1 MAGAGDGLDDAGQGT
16 GTDSTGGGS
25 APVGAGSLPA
35 GARLAQAPASA
46 AEGLSWCWELD
57 LAAVIDAVTGSAPWL
72 REPASGVGPPTRTTE
87 TPAAGSAPAG
97 IPPAAG
103 AAPAGAPPA
112 GSAAAGGCPP
122 APVPEMEAE
131 AAAYQEGVAAWAAAG
146 ELAAVAQIA
155 SRSARADRLA
165 GVDRAGRP
173 GRVTAD
179 AAGQVALA
187 LALSPDGAAGWA
199 DLAGVLTWRLAATG
213 AALAAG
219 QIDLARAR
227 MVARMTAAL
236 SDAAARAVE
245 AAVLG
250 RAGWLTPGQLYAAL
264 RRAVL
269 RADPQ
274 GAERRRRQA
283 ERNARVALYP
293 EDEGTA
299 TLAGHG
305 LPGVQAAAAMARIT
319 ALAKAMQAAGASG
332 RIDLVR
338 AQVFAGLLLGTLPCI
353 PPAPGAPP
361 EDPPPEDPSDPPP
374 DEPPPD
380 DPPPDDPPPDK
391 PPPDDPPPDAPPPDD
406 PTDPLPDEPADP
418 QADPQAD
425 AWPDDPADNLP
436 PPDAGPVSW
445 PAVPPFLAS
454 GPAALAR
461 LQPPGT
467 GGGLLNLTVP
477 FATLAGASDEPGQL
491 SRLGVITASQ
501 ARELAAL
508 AARHAAT
515 RWRVVVTAPSG
526 QAIAVARVPRSRS
539 PGGVPGPDL
548 GRTAGLI
555 GRVTLVVRAD
565 ETRRDTG
572 RSPPA
577 PASGPAPPGGF
588 PRSQIPPANPRLGL
602 VLDRALAAAARAA
615 AAAARRRRRDE
626 QAGGCAHDLVS
637 AAYRPPP
644 RVAGLV
650 AARDRTCRFGP
661 CRRPA
666 EQCDLDHTTPFDPDG
681 LTCPCNIGAG
691 CRSHH
696 QLKQHPRR

>member
-35 GARLAQAPASA
+35 GPRLAQSPAPAG
-46 AEGLSWCWELD
+46 GLSWCWELD

-72 REPASGVGPPTRTTE
+72 REPASGDGPPARAAE

-131 AAAYQEGVAAWAAAG
+131 AAA

-155 SRSARADRLA
+155 SRSARADRRA

-199 DLAGVLTWRLAATG
+199 DLAVVLTWRLAATG

-227 MVARMTAAL
+227 MIARMTAAL

-361 EDPPPEDPSDPPP
+361 
-374 DEPPPD
+374 
-380 DPPPDDPPPDK
+380 
-391 PPPDDPPPDAPPPDD
+391 
-406 PTDPLPDEPADP
+406 
-418 QADPQAD
+418 
-425 AWPDDPADNLP
+425 
-436 PPDAGPVSW
+436 
-445 PAVPPFLAS
+445 
-454 GPAALAR
+454 
-461 LQPPGT
+461 
-467 GGGLLNLTVP
+467 
-477 FATLAGASDEPGQL
+477 
-491 SRLGVITASQ
+491 
-501 ARELAAL
+501 
-508 AARHAAT
+508 
-515 RWRVVVTAPSG
+515 
-526 QAIAVARVPRSRS
+526 
-539 PGGVPGPDL
+539 
-548 GRTAGLI
+548 
-555 GRVTLVVRAD
+555 
-565 ETRRDTG
+565 
-572 RSPPA
+572 
-577 PASGPAPPGGF
+577 
-588 PRSQIPPANPRLGL
+588 
-602 VLDRALAAAARAA
+602 
-615 AAAARRRRRDE
+615 
-626 QAGGCAHDLVS
+626 
-637 AAYRPPP
+637 
-644 RVAGLV
+644 
-650 AARDRTCRFGP
+650 
-661 CRRPA
+661 
-666 EQCDLDHTTPFDPDG
+666 
-681 LTCPCNIGAG
+681 
-691 CRSHH
+691 
-696 QLKQHPRR
+696 